1 MTSRKYLYDVIFVC
15 FRFRCS
21 IASVEKIEM
30 SGAVA
35 KTSEQD
41 DKLTLLSQASVESG
55 ISSISSTNS
64 VAKGSFKCHDL
75 EPFRDEEDPSSPTP
89 SISSPQ
95 QSSVV
100 VSPAS
105 NPLDQSLEGGS
116 FTQSVANAARG
127 SYQETQLA
135 PGSGLVVGCTGEVA
149 TAVTFQAP
157 STPSDD
163 RAKDHKIVGLQQK
176 LQNEVRNRKL
186 LERELSQVKSEKEQL
201 EAELD
206 RLRVSCKD
214 KIDFQRSVLEEK
226 CQELETCQAILAGK
240 EKELD
245 GLSEHCA
252 KELKAA
258 KAQAEEKV
266 KLLKEEHECK
276 LSDLEKKKD
285 EKDKEKL
292 QLELKIAETRRECE
306 NKVKTLE
313 INIEIKK
320 REIAEKDKE
329 LALKEAEIS
338 QLKSEL
344 EVERERNEK
353 EALRRNSQAQI
364 EKLKQE
370 NSSLV
375 QKLEQF
381 KSTSSNSPSNG
392 SGHHS
397 NDYM

>member
-1 MTSRKYLYDVIFVC
+1 
-15 FRFRCS
+15 
-21 IASVEKIEM
+21 M
-30 SGAVA
+30 SDAVA
-35 KTSEQD
+35 KTSELD
-41 DKLTLLSQASVESG
+41 ETLLAQVSVESG

-64 VAKGSFKCHDL
+64 VAKGSLKCHHDL
-75 EPFRDEEDPSSPTP
+75 EPFRDEADPSSPTP
-89 SISSPQ
+89 SIPTPQ
-95 QSSVV
+95 QSPVV

-105 NPLDQSLEGGS
+105 NPLDQRLEGGLL
-116 FTQSVANAARG
+116 TQSAANAARA

-135 PGSGLVVGCTGEVA
+135 PGSGLVVGCTDEVA

-176 LQNEVRNRKL
+176 LQNEVRNRKA
-186 LERELSQVKSEKEQL
+186 LERELSVVKSEKEQL

-206 RLRVSCKD
+206 RLKVSCEFE
-214 KIDFQRSVLEEK
+214 IDSQRSVLKEK
-226 CQELETCQAILAGK
+226 CQELEACQARLAEK

-266 KLLKEEHECK
+266 KLLKEEHKRK
-276 LSDLEKKKD
+276 LSDLEKKRE

-292 QLELKIAETRRECE
+292 KLELTIAETRRDCE
-306 NKVKTLE
+306 NRVKTLE
-313 INIEIKK
+313 ISIEIKK
-320 REIAEKDKE
+320 REIAEKDKD
-329 LALKEAEIS
+329 LALKQSEIS

-344 EVERERNEK
+344 EVEKERNEK
-353 EALRRNSQAQI
+353 EALRRDSQAQI
-364 EKLKQE
+364 GRLKQE
-370 NSSLV
+370 NASLV
-375 QKLEQF
+375 QKLEQY
-381 KSTSSNSPSNG
+381 KSTSSSSPSNG
-392 SGHHS
+392 SDHHS